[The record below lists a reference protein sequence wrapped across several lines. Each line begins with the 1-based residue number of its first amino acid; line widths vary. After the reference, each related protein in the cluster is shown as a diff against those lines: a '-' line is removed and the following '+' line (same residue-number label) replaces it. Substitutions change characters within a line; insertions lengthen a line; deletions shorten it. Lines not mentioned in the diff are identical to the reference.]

1 LDSLTA
7 FSFALQA
14 ESSGMPAGNSNV
26 AEVLAAQKGARRRP
40 RDAPAG
46 KGIKLCLLD
55 ELAAYGTKVG
65 CSMFGK
71 SV

>member
-1 LDSLTA
+1 
-7 FSFALQA
+7 
-14 ESSGMPAGNSNV
+14 MPAGDSNV

-46 KGIKLCLLD
+46 KGNKICLLTD
-55 ELAAYGTKVG
+55 LAAYGTRVG

-71 SV
+71 SA